1 MTVLEH
7 VDDWIGLGWLSHLD
21 RAFVRFLQDQE
32 PEVDDL
38 VLWAGA
44 LVSHQLGRGEVF
56 LDLDKLCRQP
66 GLTLAL
72 PNEDDAGQFE
82 RDESFAVLPKHHLEH
97 WQSTLSQSLL
107 VGLAD
112 GNTPLVLAGKR
123 LYLRRYWQYQQI
135 LDQAIQQRLQPIR
148 DTLPAA
154 VQEDIRAL
162 FPESKE
168 HPDWQKIACVLALRA
183 RFAIITGGPGTGKT
197 TTLTKLLALLIKL
210 ANDESG
216 PARKLN
222 ILLAAPTGKAAAR
235 VSESISNALD
245 RLATPDAIKQLI
257 PQKASTLHRLLG
269 SRHDSRRY
277 LHDRNNPLVADIV
290 IVDEASMIDLEMM
303 ASLLD
308 ALADSTQLILLGDK
322 DQLASV
328 EAGSVMG
335 DLCHGAEN
343 AAYDEQTR
351 AWINPY
357 LDNKLDTTAVA
368 GSAINQQTV
377 MLRYSH
383 RFGEHSGIGQLA
395 KAVNHGEVAEA
406 NAILNNAKT
415 YQDLSRLLLSDA
427 TDNRLKQLIT
437 HSDGKDSTRK
447 GYGYYRDVI
456 KQRPDKTLSKLM
468 SFDYAQ
474 DERNP
479 QDTVR
484 PELVEGPDLSSPSDA
499 TQYNHW
505 AKQVLDAFDTFQ
517 VLCALRRGPW
527 GVEGLNQRI
536 EQWLFADQLPALWY
550 EGRPVMITRNDYN
563 LGLMNG
569 DVGITL
575 KDSTGKLRVAFPSEN
590 SGDTVNIRW
599 VSPMRLPD
607 VETAFAITV
616 HKSQGSEF
624 NHVALVLPETKT
636 PVLTRELIYTGIT
649 RAKDNFTLLESRA
662 EIFNQAI
669 VATCK

>member
-7 VDDWIGLGWLSHLD
+7 VDNWIGLGWLSHLD

-32 PEVDDL
+32 PDVDDL
-38 VLWAGA
+38 VLWGGA

-56 LDLDKLCRQP
+56 LDLEKLCLQP

-72 PNEDDAGQFE
+72 PNEDDAGQPE
-82 RDESFAVLPKHHLEH
+82 HDESFAVMPTHQLQQ
-97 WQSTLSQSLL
+97 WQSTLSQSSL
-107 VGLAD
+107 VGITH

-135 LDQAIQQRLQPIR
+135 LDQAIQLRLQPIR
-148 DTLPAA
+148 NTLPAA
-154 VQEDIRAL
+154 VQDDIKAL

-216 PARKLN
+216 PAHKLN

-235 VSESISNALD
+235 VSESISKALEK
-245 RLATPDAIKQLI
+245 LEISDAIKQLI

-277 LHDRNNPLVADIV
+277 LHDHNNPLVADIV

-357 LDNKLDTTAVA
+357 LDNKLDDSATV

-383 RFGEHSGIGQLA
+383 RFGERSGIGQLA
-395 KAVNHGEVAEA
+395 RAVNRGDVSKA
-406 NAILNNAKT
+406 NDILSDSIT
-415 YQDLSRLLLSDA
+415 YQDLKHLVLSDVA
-427 TDNRLKQLIT
+427 DRRLKQLIT
-437 HSDGKDSTRK
+437 HIGEKNSNRQ
-447 GYGYYRDVI
+447 GYGYYLDVI
-456 KQRPDKTLSKLM
+456 KQRHH
-468 SFDYAQ
+468 
-474 DERNP
+474 N
-479 QDTVR
+479 
-484 PELVEGPDLSSPSDA
+484 SPNDA
-499 TQYNHW
+499 AQYNHW
-505 AKQVLDAFDTFQ
+505 AKRVLDAFDTFQ
-517 VLCALRRGPW
+517 ILCALRRGPW

-575 KDSTGKLRVAFPSEN
+575 KDSSGKLRVAFPSEN

-662 EIFNQAI
+662 DIFNQAI
-669 VATCK
+669 IATCK

>member
-7 VDDWIGLGWLSHLD
+7 VDNWIGLGWLSHLD

-32 PEVDDL
+32 PDVDDL

-56 LDLDKLCRQP
+56 LDLEKLCRQP

-72 PNEDDAGQFE
+72 PSEDDAGQLE
-82 RDESFAVLPKHHLEH
+82 HDESFAVLPTYQLQQ
-97 WQSTLSQSLL
+97 WQSTLSQSSL
-107 VGLAD
+107 VGLTH

-154 VQEDIRAL
+154 VQDDIKTL

-216 PARKLN
+216 PAHKLN

-235 VSESISNALD
+235 VSESISKALEK
-245 RLATPDAIKQLI
+245 LEISDAIKQLI

-395 KAVNHGEVAEA
+395 KAVNHGDVSSA
-406 NAILNNAKT
+406 NDILSDSIT
-415 YQDLSRLLLSDA
+415 YQDLKHLVLSDVA
-427 TDNRLKQLIT
+427 DRRLKQLIT
-437 HSDGKDSTRK
+437 HSDGKDSTRQ
-447 GYGYYRDVI
+447 GYGHYRDAI
-456 KQRPDKTLSKLM
+456 KQRP
-468 SFDYAQ
+468 Q
-474 DERNP
+474 V
-479 QDTVR
+479 TVR
-484 PELVEGPDLSSPSDA
+484 PELVEGPDHSSPNDA
-499 TQYNHW
+499 AQYNHW

-536 EQWLFADQLPALWY
+536 EQWLFDQLPALWY

-669 VATCK
+669 LATCK